1 MTERESKEEAA
12 DLVLEYELE
21 APPEKVWRAISVPAL
36 RDRWLPDGDLA
47 QVEPVSS
54 EPGAEVRYRLR
65 DEEPPFLE
73 SLVTFQV
80 RPNGGGGTILRIVH
94 GLVDE
99 CLQPRPPTAA
109 NSNRSCLMRAA

>member
-1 MTERESKEEAA
+1 MTELESEEQAA
-12 DLVLEYELE
+12 DLVLEYEFE
-21 APPEKVWRAISVPAL
+21 APPEKVWRAISTPAL
-36 RDRWLPDGDLA
+36 RDKWLPDGDLA
-47 QVEPVSS
+47 EAEPVSC
-54 EPGAEVRYRLR
+54 EPGAEIHYRLR

-99 CLQPRPPTAA
+99 RLEPRPPTAA
-109 NSNRSCLMRAA
+109 NCNRSCLMRAA